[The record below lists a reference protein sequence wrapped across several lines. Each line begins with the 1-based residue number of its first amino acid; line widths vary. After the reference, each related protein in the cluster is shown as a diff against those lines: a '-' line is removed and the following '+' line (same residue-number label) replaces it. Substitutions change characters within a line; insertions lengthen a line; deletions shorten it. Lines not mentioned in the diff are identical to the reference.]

1 MALRKRRRFSRS
13 ATISATFLFL
23 ATLSILVSGPMGGNA
38 TERLDVALEG
48 LSSTGAL
55 PDESA
60 YCSPAGQ
67 GPNVSPG
74 ISWSPGP
81 EGTRSYALLMV
92 DPDVP
97 ADLSAVNKPDVVIP
111 EDAPRQS
118 FIHWVLID
126 MPPSATG
133 LPAGTDSR
141 GVTPKGKPL
150 GPTGHGVRGVN
161 DYARFFNGNPDTA
174 GPYGGYDGPCPP
186 GNDDRLHRYV
196 FRVYAL
202 DAPSLGLSGAFDGRA
217 VEQAMAGHVLAQ
229 GEAVGTYTLNP
240 AMHPAMR

>member
-1 MALRKRRRFSRS
+1 MTLVKRRRFPRF
-13 ATISATFLFL
+13 ATPSMIFIISAAL
-23 ATLSILVSGPMGGNA
+23 LSPLSGPANA
-38 TERLDVALEG
+38 NAAERLDVTLDG
-48 LSSTGAL
+48 LSSAGAL

-60 YCSPAGQ
+60 YCSPTGY
-67 GPNVSPG
+67 GPNASPG

-97 ADLSAVNKPDVVIP
+97 ADLSAVNQPDVVIP

-141 GVTPKGKPL
+141 GVTPKGKPF
-150 GPTGHGVRGVN
+150 GAVAHGVRGVN

-186 GNDDRLHRYV
+186 GNDGRLHRYV

-202 DAPSLGLSGAFDGRA
+202 DVPSLGLSGPFDGRA
-217 VEQAMAGHVLAQ
+217 VEQAVAGHVLAQ

-240 AMHPAMR
+240 AMR